1 MQLHTLLHKNCWI
14 NLQCMRYFIVVT
26 KQEIL
31 VISLTDFFYAASRQH
46 DDVIYGC
53 QRYAECLQTVF
64 QQDSAP
70 AYCTAHVHQLNCC
83 VKKHQ
88 TFLRPTCG
96 LQTAQISVL
105 WITRSWLSCSVMS
118 TRDKSILWI
127 NWQRLIDGWYILE
140 RSVFEEAI
148 DQWRGRVRACV
159 CAKAGHFEYSLWT
172 DDVDFVHV
180 CYTLV
185 WLVWLLHL

>member
-1 MQLHTLLHKNCWI
+1 MN
-14 NLQCMRYFIVVT
+14 V
-26 KQEIL
+26 
-31 VISLTDFFYAASRQH
+31 VISLLLHSRKFWWYFFTVFFDAASRRH
-46 DDVIYGC
+46 NDVVLTSFSVYLFTMPVNSVC
-53 QRYAECLQTVF
+53 QVRRITGFSAHATVELLCQEMSNF
-64 QQDSAP
+64 IEP
-70 AYCTAHVHQLNCC
+70 NLWLH
-83 VKKHQ
+83 
-88 TFLRPTCG
+88 
-96 LQTAQISVL
+96 TAQISVL

-180 CYTLV
+180 CYTLCD
-185 WLVWLLHL
+185 LFDCCIFN